1 MNDNEIKELMQKGLT
16 QPTLQTGLLGGD
28 ARQTIKQQNAKNQ
41 AVLQNMQAM
50 NAQSQQAAQA
60 ANNNLQQNMQAQ
72 QNAASQQAQNAASQ
86 QQAQQAMI
94 VNLAMK
100 MFGM

>member
-1 MNDNEIKELMQKGLT
+1 MNENEIKELMQKGLT

-28 ARQTIKQQNAKNQ
+28 ARQTIQQQNAKNQ

-50 NAQSQQAAQA
+50 NAQNQQAAQA

-72 QNAASQQAQNAASQ
+72 Q
-86 QQAQQAMI
+86 AMI